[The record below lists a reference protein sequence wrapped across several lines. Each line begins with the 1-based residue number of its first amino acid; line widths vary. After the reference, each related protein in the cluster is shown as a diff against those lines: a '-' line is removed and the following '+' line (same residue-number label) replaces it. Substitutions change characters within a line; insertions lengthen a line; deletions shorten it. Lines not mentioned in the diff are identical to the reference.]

1 MKCREKYFSQWRA
14 STTQWCLRDQR
25 ITKIGIPSNP
35 VFIGVSSHPFDVAFY
50 NKGCY
55 LLVGGI
61 LFSLGNEDRGGE
73 YFDVSSMNLLF
84 DNHRISNSPS
94 KIDQWCKPKP
104 AAKLVLA
111 LVRRSPLM
119 LKERLKE
126 RVGGSMTSSY
136 SIVAREVPQC

>member
-50 NKGCY
+50 NEGCY
-55 LLVGGI
+55 PLAGGI

-84 DNHRISNSPS
+84 DNHRINNSPS

-119 LKERLKE
+119 LKER
-126 RVGGSMTSSY
+126 VGGSMTSSY